1 MDKNNFIK
9 NIDQIKGNKEILENL
24 LKNTVKFYDSTKKEE
39 FFFSKDFKKDEIEA
53 ILEDENCKGKDIY
66 ISDLKLTKEFLNI
79 SKEELG
85 NLSIKEIE
93 NGFISSN
100 ARFVEDINTIQIND
114 NSRENIDIL
123 KKVLQTFDYETIRN
137 DEKIEIE
144 INFSNKDENDEFI
157 FKVNDEKK
165 FSRTEIGYFFEKVF
179 KELETET
186 TITNDIINDLKVSEI
201 TNYNE
206 NIDNIKINISNKIDE
221 KPTIKIE
228 KKRNEV
234 EFKIDDVQ
242 HNLEIAKLLVLD
254 NYGNLLYDDNLD
266 KEKEKV
272 RRYIEILD
280 DKKNLNLEFH
290 KNAFETIKEHLYDYI
305 TKNKLSENDLEI
317 ELKELF
323 HTEDLHR
330 MEDFLHTHKEAFGIN
345 IKNYHIVFEDNKKE
359 YFDNVREKAFE
370 IIENIKGEYK
380 ELINSKED
388 LEKYRKENNLIEEKN
403 NMISDIVLNWKR
415 EADRHNET
423 KLFELPY
430 DKDRFKDYI
439 KEIAYDIT
447 DEKIK
452 MLEDKYNFKL
462 EIPELKDIN
471 YLKKEDDNKQI
482 IFKREAEVLELKYE
496 KDKSNEFIEI
506 NRLVSDQR
514 ENIYSYLENNDTEKT
529 FINKDYVTS
538 ELLNQIKEKFYLNLE
553 DKENQVK
560 PVSIEKISIEK
571 ENFDNLDVNDI
582 TYIQKL
588 IKNKIIENLER
599 ENDKILIVDANN
611 AIDKSID
618 QDFLLKRTQEY
629 NCDINTMSNIIEI
642 EKDEIKKILPRIAI
656 NYDGYRMIDTE
667 TIREDI
673 NKILEEKQKTD
684 ISKEKDEK
692 KKNFEKEFQDGIK

>member
-9 NIDQIKGNKEILENL
+9 NIVQIKGNKEILENL

-66 ISDLKLTKEFLNI
+66 ISDLKLKKEFFNI
-79 SKEELG
+79 SKDELG

-93 NGFISSN
+93 DGFISSN
-100 ARFVEDINTIQIND
+100 ARFIEDINTIQIND
-114 NSRENIDIL
+114 NSRENIDVL
-123 KKVLQTFDYETIRN
+123 KKVLQTFDYETIKN

-179 KELETET
+179 KELDAKTVVTDEL
-186 TITNDIINDLKVSEI
+186 IDDLKNINI
-201 TNYNE
+201 TRFNE

-242 HNLEIAKLLVLD
+242 HNLEVAKLLVLD
-254 NYGNLLYDDNLD
+254 NYGNLLYDNNLD

-280 DKKNLNLEFH
+280 DKKSLNLEFH
-290 KNAFETIKEHLYDYI
+290 KNSFDIVKEHLYDYT
-305 TKNKLSENDLEI
+305 TKNNLSENDLEI

-330 MEDFLHTHKEAFGIN
+330 MENFLHTHKEAFGIE
-345 IKNYHIVFEDNKKE
+345 IKNYHIVFENNKKE

-370 IIENIKGEYK
+370 IIENIKEEYR

-403 NMISDIVLNWKR
+403 NLISDIVLNWKR

-430 DKDRFKDYI
+430 DKDRFKSYLI
-439 KEIAYDIT
+439 EIAYDIT

-462 EIPELKDIN
+462 EIPEIKDIN

-482 IFKREAEVLELKYE
+482 IFKRGAEVLELKYE

-514 ENIYSYLENNDTEKT
+514 KNIYSYLENDTSEKT
-529 FINKDYVTS
+529 FIDKNYITS
-538 ELLNQIKEKFYLNLE
+538 EFLNQIKDNFYLNLE
-553 DKENQVK
+553 DKDNQVK
-560 PVSIEKISIEK
+560 PVSIEKNSIEK
-571 ENFDNLDVNDI
+571 ENLDNLDINDI
-582 TYIQKL
+582 SYIQKL

>member
-66 ISDLKLTKEFLNI
+66 ISDLKLKKEFLNI
-79 SKEELG
+79 SKDELG

-93 NGFISSN
+93 DGFISSN

-114 NSRENIDIL
+114 NSRENIDVL

-280 DKKNLNLEFH
+280 DKKSLNLEFH
-290 KNAFETIKEHLYDYI
+290 KNSFETIKEYLYDYI

-323 HTEDLHR
+323 HTENLHR

-370 IIENIKGEYK
+370 IIENIKDEYK

-403 NMISDIVLNWKR
+403 NIINDAILNWKR

-430 DKDRFKDYI
+430 NKDRFKDYI

-482 IFKREAEVLELKYE
+482 IFKRGAEVLELKYE
-496 KDKSNEFIEI
+496 KDKGKEFIEI

-514 ENIYSYLENNDTEKT
+514 NNIYSYLGNDTSEKT

-599 ENDKILIVDANN
+599 EKDKILIVDANN
-611 AIDKSID
+611 AIDTSIN

-642 EKDEIKKILPRIAI
+642 EKNEIKKILPSVAI
-656 NYDGYRMIDTE
+656 NCDGYKMIDTE

-673 NKILEEKQKTD
+673 NKLLEEKQKTA

-692 KKNFEKEFQDGIK
+692 KKNFEKEL

>member
-39 FFFSKDFKKDEIEA
+39 FFFLKDFKKDEIEA

-79 SKEELG
+79 SKNELS
-85 NLSIKEIE
+85 NLTIKEIE
-93 NGFISSN
+93 NGFVSSN
-100 ARFVEDINTIQIND
+100 ARFIEDINTIQIND
-114 NSRENIDIL
+114 NSRENIDVL
-123 KKVLQTFDYETIRN
+123 KKVLQTFDYETIKN

-179 KELETET
+179 KEIVAK
-186 TITNDIINDLKVSEI
+186 TIVTDELIDDLKNINI
-201 TNYNE
+201 TSFNE

-234 EFKIDDVQ
+234 EFKIDDVE
-242 HNLEIAKLLVLD
+242 HNLEVAKLLVLD

-290 KNAFETIKEHLYDYI
+290 KNSFETIKEHLYDYI

-323 HTEDLHR
+323 HTENLHR
-330 MEDFLHTHKEAFGIN
+330 MEDFLHTHKEAFGIE

-370 IIENIKGEYK
+370 IIENIKEEYK
-380 ELINSKED
+380 ELINTKED

-611 AIDKSID
+611 AIDTSIN

-642 EKDEIKKILPRIAI
+642 EKNEIKKILPSISI
-656 NYDGYRMIDTE
+656 NCDGYKMIDTE

-673 NKILEEKQKTD
+673 NKLLEEKQKTA

-692 KKNFEKEFQDGIK
+692 KKNFEKEL

>member
-1 MDKNNFIK
+1 M
-9 NIDQIKGNKEILENL
+9 
-24 LKNTVKFYDSTKKEE
+24 
-39 FFFSKDFKKDEIEA
+39 
-53 ILEDENCKGKDIY
+53 
-66 ISDLKLTKEFLNI
+66 
-79 SKEELG
+79 
-85 NLSIKEIE
+85 
-93 NGFISSN
+93 
-100 ARFVEDINTIQIND
+100 
-114 NSRENIDIL
+114 
-123 KKVLQTFDYETIRN
+123 
-137 DEKIEIE
+137 
-144 INFSNKDENDEFI
+144 
-157 FKVNDEKK
+157 
-165 FSRTEIGYFFEKVF
+165 
-179 KELETET
+179 
-186 TITNDIINDLKVSEI
+186 
-201 TNYNE
+201 
-206 NIDNIKINISNKIDE
+206 
-221 KPTIKIE
+221 
-228 KKRNEV
+228 
-234 EFKIDDVQ
+234 
-242 HNLEIAKLLVLD
+242 D

-290 KNAFETIKEHLYDYI
+290 KNSFETIKEHLYDYI

-330 MEDFLHTHKEAFGIN
+330 MEDFLHTHKETFGIE
-345 IKNYHIVFEDNKKE
+345 IRDYRIIFEDNKKE

-370 IIENIKGEYK
+370 IIENIKGEYR

-403 NMISDIVLNWKR
+403 NIINDIVLNWKR

-482 IFKREAEVLELKYE
+482 IFKRGAEVLELKYE
-496 KDKSNEFIEI
+496 KDKDKEFIEI

-514 ENIYSYLENNDTEKT
+514 KNIYSYLGNDTSEKT
-529 FINKDYVTS
+529 FIDKNYITS
-538 ELLNQIKEKFYLNLE
+538 ELLNQIKDNFYLNLE

-560 PVSIEKISIEK
+560 PVSIEK
-571 ENFDNLDVNDI
+571 ENLDNLDINDI
-582 TYIQKL
+582 SYIQKL

-599 ENDKILIVDANN
+599 EKDKILIVDANN
-611 AIDKSID
+611 AIDTSIN

-642 EKDEIKKILPRIAI
+642 EKNEIKKILPSIAI
-656 NYDGYRMIDTE
+656 NCDGYKMIDTE

-673 NKILEEKQKTD
+673 NKLLEEKQKTD

-692 KKNFEKEFQDGIK
+692 KKIFEKEF

>member
-1 MDKNNFIK
+1 MDKSNFLK
-9 NIDQIKGNKEILENL
+9 QIDQIKGNKEILEDL

-53 ILEDENCKGKDIY
+53 ILEDENCRGKDIY
-66 ISDLKLTKEFLNI
+66 ISDIKLTKEFLNI
-79 SKEELG
+79 SKDKLS

-290 KNAFETIKEHLYDYI
+290 KNSFETIKEHLYDYI

-323 HTEDLHR
+323 HTENLHR
-330 MEDFLHTHKEAFGIN
+330 MEDFLHTHKETFGIE
-345 IKNYHIVFEDNKKE
+345 IKNYHIVFENNKKE

-370 IIENIKGEYK
+370 IIENIKAEYR
-380 ELINSKED
+380 ELINSKEN

-403 NMISDIVLNWKR
+403 NIINDIVLNWKR

-430 DKDRFKDYI
+430 DKDKFKDYI

-452 MLEDKYNFKL
+452 SLEDKYNFNL

-482 IFKREAEVLELKYE
+482 IFKRGAEVLELKYE
-496 KDKSNEFIEI
+496 KDKDKEFIEI

-514 ENIYSYLENNDTEKT
+514 KNIYSYLGNDISEKT
-529 FINKDYVTS
+529 FIDKNYITS
-538 ELLNQIKEKFYLNLE
+538 ELLNQIKDNFYLNLE

-582 TYIQKL
+582 SYIQKL

-611 AIDKSID
+611 AIDTSIN

-642 EKDEIKKILPRIAI
+642 EKNEIKKILPSISI
-656 NYDGYRMIDTE
+656 NCDGYKMIDTE

-673 NKILEEKQKTD
+673 NKLLEEKQKTA

-692 KKNFEKEFQDGIK
+692 KKSFEKEF

>member
-9 NIDQIKGNKEILENL
+9 NIVQIKGNKEILENL

-79 SKEELG
+79 SKDELG

-93 NGFISSN
+93 DGFISSN
-100 ARFVEDINTIQIND
+100 AKFVEDINTIQIND

-290 KNAFETIKEHLYDYI
+290 KNSFETIKEHLYDYI

-323 HTEDLHR
+323 HTADLHR
-330 MEDFLHTHKEAFGIN
+330 MEDFLHTHKEAFGIE
-345 IKNYHIVFEDNKKE
+345 IKDYHIVFEDNKKE

-370 IIENIKGEYK
+370 IIENIKDEYI

-403 NMISDIVLNWKR
+403 NIINDIVLNWKR

-430 DKDRFKDYI
+430 DKDKFKDYI

-452 MLEDKYNFKL
+452 SLEDKYNFNL
-462 EIPELKDIN
+462 EISELKDIN

-482 IFKREAEVLELKYE
+482 IFKRGAEVLELKYE
-496 KDKSNEFIEI
+496 KDKDKEFIEI

-514 ENIYSYLENNDTEKT
+514 KNIYSYLGNDISEKT
-529 FINKDYVTS
+529 FIDKNYITS
-538 ELLNQIKEKFYLNLE
+538 ELLNQIKDNFYLNLE

-571 ENFDNLDVNDI
+571 ENFDNLDINDI
-582 TYIQKL
+582 SYIQKL

-611 AIDKSID
+611 AIDKSIN

-642 EKDEIKKILPRIAI
+642 EKNEIKKILPSVAI
-656 NYDGYRMIDTE
+656 NYDGYKMIDTE

-692 KKNFEKEFQDGIK
+692 KKNFEKEF

>member
-53 ILEDENCKGKDIY
+53 ILEDENCRGKDIY
-66 ISDLKLTKEFLNI
+66 ISDIKLTKEFLNI
-79 SKEELG
+79 SKDELS

-123 KKVLQTFDYETIRN
+123 KKALQTFDYETIKN
-137 DEKIEIE
+137 DENIEIE
-144 INFSNKDENDEFI
+144 INFSDKDENDEFI
-157 FKVNDEKK
+157 FKVNNKKK
-165 FSRTEIGYFFEKVF
+165 FSRTNIGYFFEKVF

-186 TITNDIINDLKVSEI
+186 TITNDIISDLKLLEI
-201 TNYNE
+201 ANYSE

-280 DKKNLNLEFH
+280 DKRSLNLEFH
-290 KNAFETIKEHLYDYI
+290 KNSFETVKEHLYDYI

-330 MEDFLHTHKEAFGIN
+330 MEDFLHTHKEAFGIE
-345 IKNYHIVFEDNKKE
+345 IKDYHIVFEDNKKE
-359 YFDNVREKAFE
+359 YFDNIREKAFE
-370 IIENIKGEYK
+370 IIENIKEEYK
-380 ELINSKED
+380 ELINTKED

-482 IFKREAEVLELKYE
+482 IFKRGAEILEVKYE
-496 KDKSNEFIEI
+496 KDKDKEFIEI

-599 ENDKILIVDANN
+599 EKDKILIVDANN
-611 AIDKSID
+611 AIDTSIN

-642 EKDEIKKILPRIAI
+642 EKNEIKKILPSVAI
-656 NYDGYRMIDTE
+656 NYDGYKMIDTE

-673 NKILEEKQKTD
+673 NKLLEEKQKTA
-684 ISKEKDEK
+684 ISKEKNEK
-692 KKNFEKEFQDGIK
+692 KKNFEKEL

>member
-1 MDKNNFIK
+1 MDKTNFIK
-9 NIDQIKGNKEILENL
+9 HIDQIKGVKVILEDL
-24 LKNTVKFYDSTKKEE
+24 LKNTSKFYDSTEKEK

-66 ISDLKLTKEFLNI
+66 IFDTKLTKEFLNI
-79 SKEELG
+79 SNDELSK
-85 NLSIKEIE
+85 LSIKEIE
-93 NGFISSN
+93 DGFISPN
-100 ARFVEDINTIQIND
+100 ARFVEDINVIQIND
-114 NSRENIDIL
+114 SSREDINAL
-123 KKVLQTFDYETIRN
+123 KKALQIFDYEALKN

-157 FKVNDEKK
+157 FKVNNEKK

-186 TITNDIINDLKVSEI
+186 TITNDIISDLKVSEI

-228 KKRNEV
+228 KKRNEI

-254 NYGNLLYDDNLD
+254 NYGNLLYDNNLD

-280 DKKNLNLEFH
+280 DKKSLNLEFH
-290 KNAFETIKEHLYDYI
+290 KNSFEAVKEHLYDYI
-305 TKNKLSENDLEI
+305 TKNNLSENDLEI

-323 HTEDLHR
+323 HTKDLHR
-330 MEDFLHTHKEAFGIN
+330 MEDFLHTHKNSFGIE

-370 IIENIKGEYK
+370 IIENIKAEYR

-403 NMISDIVLNWKR
+403 NLINDIVLNWKR

-430 DKDRFKDYI
+430 DKDRFKSYLI
-439 KEIAYDIT
+439 EIAYDIT

-482 IFKREAEVLELKYE
+482 IFKRGAEVLELKYE
-496 KDKSNEFIEI
+496 KDEVNELIEI

-514 ENIYSYLENNDTEKT
+514 KNIYSYLGNNDSEKT
-529 FINKDYVTS
+529 FIDKEYITN
-538 ELLNQIKEKFYLNLE
+538 ELLNQIKDKFYLNLE

-560 PVSIEKISIEK
+560 PVSVEKISIEK
-571 ENFDNLDVNDI
+571 ENFDNLDINDI
-582 TYIQKL
+582 SYIQKL

-642 EKDEIKKILPRIAI
+642 EKENIKKILPKIAI
-656 NYDGYRMIDTE
+656 NYDGYKMIDTE
-667 TIREDI
+667 TIRENI

-684 ISKEKDEK
+684 ILKEKNGK
-692 KKNFEKEFQDGIK
+692 KKNFEKEF